1 MMRMLLIGVLILLIA
16 RAFWRVMDGV
26 IEATGGTPRSR
37 AKRAEQQRAEAVKL
51 VRDPI
56 CGVHLPPASAITLAV
71 NGTTHYFCSDTC
83 RDRFRRTA

>member
-1 MMRMLLIGVLILLIA
+1 VIRLLLIGILILLIA

-26 IEATGGTPRSR
+26 IEAAGGTPRSR
-37 AKRAEQQRAEAVKL
+37 AKQQRRAEAVKL

-56 CGVHLPPASAITLAV
+56 CGMHLPPASAVTLVA

-83 RDRFRRTA
+83 RDRFRKTA